1 MLTSVQPEARL
12 GELVRYEQTVTLTG
26 ERPMAAVELTP
37 VDAGVLQITLRRP
50 EALNALNYPMVLD
63 FLAVLDEVES
73 CHDLRAVILTGAGRA
88 FCAGFDL
95 RGYGD
100 GDRVAEQGQIRGL
113 LSRQEQIARIPV
125 RLHELPAPVI
135 AAVNGAAAGAGLSL
149 AAACDIRIAAEGA
162 IFSAAFLR
170 AGFTGCDLGSSWL
183 LPRIVGAGRAHELIL
198 TARRFDAAEA
208 LEIGLLSRVVP
219 ADSLLESVLATAAAI
234 KQNPPLSVA
243 LTKKGMW
250 VAMETPSLAAT
261 VEFENRQQV
270 LSALTEDQPEAA
282 LSFLEKRPPRYA
294 NR

>member
-1 MLTSVQPEARL
+1 
-12 GELVRYEQTVTLTG
+12 
-26 ERPMAAVELTP
+26 MAAVELTSA
-37 VDAGVLQITLRRP
+37 DTGVLQIMLRRP
-50 EALNALNYPMVLD
+50 EALNALNYPMVRD

-73 CHDLRAVILTGAGRA
+73 CSDLRAVILTGAGRA

-100 GDRVAEQGQIRGL
+100 DQRVTEQGQIRGL
-113 LSRQEQIARIPV
+113 LTRQEEIAGIPV
-125 RLHELPAPVI
+125 RLHQLPVPVI

-149 AAACDIRIAAEGA
+149 AAASDIRIAAQGA
-162 IFSAAFLR
+162 IFSCAFLR

-183 LPRIVGAGRAHELIL
+183 LPRIIGTGRAHELIL

-208 LEIGLLSRVVP
+208 LAIGLLTSVVP
-219 ADSLLESVLATAAAI
+219 PESLLESALASADLI
-234 KQNPPLSVA
+234 KQHPPLSVA
-243 LTKKGMW
+243 LTKRGMW
-250 VAMETPSLAAT
+250 VATETPSLAAS

-282 LSFLEKRPPRYA
+282 LSFLEKRAPRYA

>member
-1 MLTSVQPEARL
+1 
-12 GELVRYEQTVTLTG
+12 
-26 ERPMAAVELTP
+26 MAAVELTS
-37 VDAGVLQITLRRP
+37 VDAGVLQITLHRP

-73 CHDLRAVILTGAGRA
+73 AAGLRAVILTGSGRA

-100 GDRVAEQGQIRGL
+100 DERLAEQGKIRGL
-113 LSRQEQIARIPV
+113 LTRQDQIATIPV
-125 RLHELPAPVI
+125 RLHQLPVPVI

-149 AAACDIRIAAEGA
+149 AAACDIRVAVEGA
-162 IFSAAFLR
+162 VFSCAFLR

-219 ADSLLESVLATAAAI
+219 AGSLLESALAITAAI

-250 VAMETPSLAAT
+250 VALETPALAAT

>member
-1 MLTSVQPEARL
+1 
-12 GELVRYEQTVTLTG
+12 
-26 ERPMAAVELTP
+26 MAAVELTSA
-37 VDAGVLQITLRRP
+37 DTGVLQITLRRP
-50 EALNALNYPMVLD
+50 ESLNALNYAMVLD

-73 CHDLRAVILTGAGRA
+73 CGDLRAVILTGAGRA

-100 GDRVAEQGQIRGL
+100 EERVAAQGKIRGL
-113 LSRQEQIARIPV
+113 LTRQDEIAAIPV
-125 RLHELPAPVI
+125 RLNQLPVPII

-149 AAACDIRIAAEGA
+149 AAASDIRVAAQGA
-162 IFSAAFLR
+162 VFSAAYLR

-183 LPRIVGAGRAHELIL
+183 LPRIVGTGRAHELIL
-198 TARRFDAAEA
+198 TARRVEAAEA
-208 LEIGLLSRVVP
+208 LEIGLVTSVVAP
-219 ADSLLESVLATAAAI
+219 ESLLEAALGIATQI
-234 KQNPPLSVA
+234 RQNPPLSVS

-250 VAMETPSLAAT
+250 VAMETPSLAAS

-282 LSFLEKRPPRYA
+282 LSFLEKRAPRYA

>member
-1 MLTSVQPEARL
+1 MLILFNIDVDVGPARRHTEEA
-12 GELVRYEQTVTLTG
+12 GTLIG
-26 ERPMAAVELTP
+26 GRMAAVELTS
-37 VDAGVLQITLRRP
+37 VDDGVLQITLRRP
-50 EALNALNYPMVLD
+50 QALNALNYPMVLD

-73 CHDLRAVILTGAGRA
+73 CAGLRAVILTGAGRA

-100 GDRVAEQGQIRGL
+100 QERLAQQGQVRGL
-113 LSRQEQIARIPV
+113 LSRQDQIATIPV
-125 RLHELPAPVI
+125 RLHQLPVPVI

-149 AAACDIRIAAEGA
+149 AAACDIRVAAEGA
-162 IFSAAFLR
+162 IFSCAFLR

-183 LPRIVGAGRAHELIL
+183 LPRIIGAGRAHELIL

-208 LEIGLLSRVVP
+208 LTIGLLSRVVP
-219 ADSLLESVLATAAAI
+219 AESLLASALATATAI

-243 LTKKGMW
+243 LTKQGMW
-250 VAMETPSLAAT
+250 VALETPALAAT
-261 VEFENRQQV
+261 VQFENRQQV

>member
-1 MLTSVQPEARL
+1 
-12 GELVRYEQTVTLTG
+12 
-26 ERPMAAVELTP
+26 MAAVELTSA
-37 VDAGVLQITLRRP
+37 DAGVLQITLRRP

-73 CHDLRAVILTGAGRA
+73 SPDLRAVILTGAGRA

-100 GDRVAEQGQIRGL
+100 EERLGEQGQLRGL
-113 LSRQEQIARIPV
+113 LSRQQQIARIPV
-125 RLHELPAPVI
+125 RLHELPVPVI

-149 AAACDIRIAAEGA
+149 AAACDIRVAAEGA

-208 LEIGLLSRVVP
+208 LAIGLLSRVVP
-219 ADSLLESVLATAAAI
+219 AESLLESALATAAAI

-243 LTKKGMW
+243 LTKQGMW
-250 VAMETPSLAAT
+250 LALETPALAAT

-282 LSFLEKRPPRYA
+282 LSFLQKRAPRYA

>member
-1 MLTSVQPEARL
+1 
-12 GELVRYEQTVTLTG
+12 
-26 ERPMAAVELTP
+26 MAAVELTSA
-37 VDAGVLQITLRRP
+37 DTGVLQITLQRP

-63 FLAVLDEVES
+63 FLAVLAEVES
-73 CHDLRAVILTGAGRA
+73 APGLRAVILTGAGRA

-100 GDRVAEQGQIRGL
+100 DDRLTERGQIRGL
-113 LSRQEQIARIPV
+113 LSRQEEIAGIPV
-125 RLHELPAPVI
+125 RLHQLQVPVI

-149 AAACDIRIAAEGA
+149 AAACDIRLAAEGA
-162 IFSAAFLR
+162 VFSAAFLR

-183 LPRIVGAGRAHELIL
+183 LPRIVGTGRAHELIL

-208 LEIGLLSRVVP
+208 LAIGLLSSVVP
-219 ADSLLESVLATAAAI
+219 AESVIKSALAIADAI
-234 KQNPPLSVA
+234 KQHPPLSVA

-250 VAMETPSLAAT
+250 VATETPSLAAS

-282 LSFLEKRPPRYA
+282 LSFLEKRAPRYV

>member
-1 MLTSVQPEARL
+1 
-12 GELVRYEQTVTLTG
+12 
-26 ERPMAAVELTP
+26 MAAVELTS
-37 VDAGVLQITLRRP
+37 VDSGVVQITLRRP

-73 CHDLRAVILTGAGRA
+73 CAGLRAVILTGAGRA

-100 GDRVAEQGQIRGL
+100 DERVAEQGQIRGL
-113 LSRQEQIARIPV
+113 LTRQEQIAGIPV
-125 RLHELPAPVI
+125 RLHQLPVPVI

-149 AAACDIRIAAEGA
+149 AACDVRVAAEGA
-162 IFSAAFLR
+162 VFSAAFLR

-219 ADSLLESVLATAAAI
+219 AESLLASALTTATAI
-234 KQNPPLSVA
+234 RQHPPLSVA
-243 LTKKGMW
+243 LTKKGLW
-250 VAMETPSLAAT
+250 VALETPSLAAT

>member
-1 MLTSVQPEARL
+1 
-12 GELVRYEQTVTLTG
+12 
-26 ERPMAAVELTP
+26 MAAVELTS

-73 CHDLRAVILTGAGRA
+73 CAGLRAVVLTGAGRA

-100 GDRVAEQGQIRGL
+100 DERVTEQGQIRGL
-113 LSRQEQIARIPV
+113 LTRQGQIAGIPV
-125 RLHELPAPVI
+125 RLHQLPVPVI

-149 AAACDIRIAAEGA
+149 AAACDIRLAAEGA
-162 IFSAAFLR
+162 VFSAAFLR

-208 LEIGLLSRVVP
+208 LAIGLLSRVV
-219 ADSLLESVLATAAAI
+219 AAESLLESALATAAAI
-234 KQNPPLSVA
+234 KQHPPLSVA

-250 VAMETPSLAAT
+250 VALETPSLAAT

-282 LSFLEKRPPRYA
+282 LSFLQKRAPRYA

>member
-1 MLTSVQPEARL
+1 
-12 GELVRYEQTVTLTG
+12 
-26 ERPMAAVELTP
+26 MAAVELTS
-37 VDAGVLQITLRRP
+37 VDSGVVQITLRRP

-73 CHDLRAVILTGAGRA
+73 CAGLRAVILTGAGRA

-100 GDRVAEQGQIRGL
+100 DERVAEQGQIRGL
-113 LSRQEQIARIPV
+113 LTRQEQIAGIPV
-125 RLHELPAPVI
+125 RLHQLPVPVI

-149 AAACDIRIAAEGA
+149 AAACDVRVAAEGA
-162 IFSAAFLR
+162 VFSAAFLR

-219 ADSLLESVLATAAAI
+219 AESLLASALATATAI
-234 KQNPPLSVA
+234 RQHPPLSVA
-243 LTKKGMW
+243 LTKKGLW
-250 VAMETPSLAAT
+250 VALETPSLAAT

-282 LSFLEKRPPRYA
+282 LSFLEKRAPRYA

>member
-1 MLTSVQPEARL
+1 
-12 GELVRYEQTVTLTG
+12 
-26 ERPMAAVELTP
+26 MAAVELTSA
-37 VDAGVLQITLRRP
+37 DTGVLQITLRRP
-50 EALNALNYPMVLD
+50 DSLNALNYAMVLD

-73 CHDLRAVILTGAGRA
+73 CGDLRAVILTGAGRA

-100 GDRVAEQGQIRGL
+100 DERLAAQGKTRGL
-113 LSRQEQIARIPV
+113 LTRQDEIAAIPV
-125 RLHELPAPVI
+125 RLHQLRVPVI

-149 AAACDIRIAAEGA
+149 AAASDIRVAARGA
-162 IFSAAFLR
+162 VFSAAYLR

-183 LPRIVGAGRAHELIL
+183 LPRIVGTGRAHELIL

-208 LEIGLLSRVVP
+208 LEIGLVTSVAAP
-219 ADSLLESVLATAAAI
+219 ESLMDTALAVAAQI
-234 KQNPPLSVA
+234 GQNPPLSVS

-250 VAMETPSLAAT
+250 VAMETPSLAAS

-282 LSFLEKRPPRYA
+282 LSFLEKRAPRYA